1 MAQVDINQLEA
12 FKTALDSVKDVLI
25 VAHAS
30 PDGDAIGSL
39 TAMRS
44 FLVAS
49 GKEVTSY
56 VPDAFPSFLHWMD
69 GADDILIYEEDP
81 KRGNAEIEKASL
93 IICLDFNRMSR
104 TGPMAQMM
112 SKAQA
117 SKVLIDHHLHPSGD
131 FKISFSDTSRSS
143 TCELLFA
150 IIESMGHVQ
159 DMSTSFASSIYTGM
173 VTDTGS
179 FKYNTS
185 PETHRIA
192 GALLSK
198 GISPNE
204 IQGRVFDTNTKE
216 RLALL
221 GYALSEK
228 LVHMPEHDAS
238 YMSLTAEELKRF
250 NYRRGDTEG
259 LVNYGLSIQDTRFT
273 ALASEKDGV
282 VKISFRSK
290 GDLDVNVIAR
300 DNFGGGGHKNAAGAR
315 SERGLDEVLEVIRS
329 IIETIPHEV

>member
-1 MAQVDINQLEA
+1 MAQVDNKQLKA
-12 FKTALDSVKDVLI
+12 FESALSRVSDVLI

-44 FLVAS
+44 FLTQS
-49 GKEVTSY
+49 GKKVTAY
-56 VPDAFPSFLHWMD
+56 VPDAFPSFLEWMD
-69 GADDILIYEEDP
+69 GAGEILIYEDDP
-81 KRGNAEIEKASL
+81 KKGNSFIENASL
-93 IICLDFNRMSR
+93 IVCLDFNRMSR

-112 SKAQA
+112 SKSQA
-117 SKVLIDHHLHPSGD
+117 PKVLIDHHLHPSED
-131 FKISFSDTSRSS
+131 FQISFSDTSRSS
-143 TCELLFA
+143 TCELLYA
-150 IIESMGHVQ
+150 IVESMGET
-159 DMSTSFASSIYTGM
+159 DRMSTSFASSIYTGM

-192 GALLSK
+192 AALLAQ
-198 GISPNE
+198 GITPNE
-204 IQGRVFDTNTKE
+204 IQGRVFDTNSRS
-216 RLALL
+216 RLGLL
-221 GYALSEK
+221 GFALSEK
-228 LVHMPEHDAS
+228 LVHVPEHDAS

-250 NYRRGDTEG
+250 DYKRGDTEG

-315 SERGLDEVLEVIRS
+315 SERTLDEVLDIIRS
-329 IIETIPHEV
+329 IIQTIPHEV